1 MRQQAPHSLL
11 TTATGSSLK
20 TAGTWAYMAPEQK
33 RGEKPDHRAD
43 VYALGVLAFHL
54 LTGTYPDAF
63 ASQEDALKQLPQRWR
78 SVVER
83 CLRRSPDQRYP
94 NCNALRSALQAAQ
107 QPQ

>member
-1 MRQQAPHSLL
+1 
-11 TTATGSSLK
+11 
-20 TAGTWAYMAPEQK
+20 MAPEQK

-63 ASQEDALKQLPQRWR
+63 ANQEDALKQLPQRWR

-83 CLRRSPDQRYP
+83 CLQRSPDQRFP
-94 NCNALRSALQAAQ
+94 NCNALRNALQAAQ
-107 QPQ
+107 QPL

>member
-1 MRQQAPHSLL
+1 
-11 TTATGSSLK
+11 
-20 TAGTWAYMAPEQK
+20 MAPEQK

-63 ASQEDALKQLPQRWR
+63 ANQEDALKQLPQQWR
-78 SVVER
+78 SVILH
-83 CLRRSPDQRYP
+83 CLWRAPDQRCP